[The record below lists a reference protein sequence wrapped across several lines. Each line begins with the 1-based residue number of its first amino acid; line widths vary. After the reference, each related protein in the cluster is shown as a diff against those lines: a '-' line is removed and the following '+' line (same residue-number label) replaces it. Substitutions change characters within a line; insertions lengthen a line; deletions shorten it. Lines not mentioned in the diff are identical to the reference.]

1 MRFIATMP
9 HCNEDLAGSNFC
21 NFSAPCA
28 LAVGNEEDGL
38 SLELLAGADSCVRI
52 ELFGMVESLNIAVT
66 IGIVLHATAVEE
78 HKSDATEAKKRRK
91 VAMTM
96 DVAPA

>member
-1 MRFIATMP
+1 MRIIATMP
-9 HCNEDLAGSNFC
+9 LCNEDVAGSNFS
-21 NFSAPCA
+21 NLSTPCA

-91 VAMTM
+91 VAMTL
-96 DVAPA
+96 VCA